1 MSWIKTAWQVFFK
14 KDIFK
19 QDKVNP
25 NVINAFAKMLA
36 DAIKFDKV
44 LNGKIAWMDK
54 IDYWAIVQIL
64 NLFVGL
70 FAAKVKPTFW
80 TSIEQFLI
88 YYTDRNYD
96 RASYILSHEIN
107 SELKGIIAKDTQDL
121 IIHRQLSLIFEV
133 SMMYLPKEGALNA

>member
-1 MSWIKTAWQVFFK
+1 MSWIKTAWQVLFK

-70 FAAKVKPTFW
+70 FVAKVRPEFW

-96 RASYILSHEIN
+96 KASYILSHEIN
-107 SELKGIIAKDTQDL
+107 RELKGIIAKDTQDL
-121 IIHRQLSLIFEV
+121 IVHRQLSLIFEV